1 MIGFLGLIKPPFMSS
16 FDVIRYLRRLGVKEK
31 MGHTGTL
38 DNLGMGV
45 LTLAVGKATRLV
57 EFYMREKRYCAEIT
71 LGITTDT
78 HDVEGKVLANRVEEI
93 PLYTREDILKS
104 LAGFHGEMEQVPPE
118 HSAKKLDGHR
128 AYELARKGVAVH
140 LKPQRI
146 KIHRIELL
154 SLSNEKPQRLLVDVH
169 CSTGTYLRGIARDL
183 GEKIGSGATLT
194 FLVRTYACPF
204 SIEECATLEEIQKA
218 GGISPFLKPP
228 DVGLTDFPRFTL
240 TESEKRLLL
249 MGKKLRV
256 GRGFSYRYYRLY
268 SPSNEFLAI
277 GVKQGSFL
285 SPYKRMVS

>member
-38 DNLGMGV
+38 DNLGIGV

-57 EFYMREKRYCAEIT
+57 EFYMRQKRYCAEIT

-78 HDVEGKVLANRVEEI
+78 HDAEGKILTNRVEEI
-93 PLYTREDILKS
+93 PLYTEDDILKS
-104 LAGFHGEMEQVPPE
+104 LSEFHGEMEQVPPE
-118 HSAKKLDGHR
+118 HSAKKFEGHR
-128 AYELARKGVAVH
+128 AYEFARKGLEVH
-140 LKPQRI
+140 LKPQKI
-146 KIHRIELL
+146 KIYQIELL
-154 SLSNEKPQRLLVDVH
+154 SLSKEKPQRLLLDVH

-183 GEKIGSGATLT
+183 GEKIGCGATLT
-194 FLVRTYACPF
+194 FLVRTYAYPF
-204 SIEECATLEEIQKA
+204 GIEECTTLEEIQKA

-240 TESEKRLLL
+240 TEYEKRLLL
-249 MGKKLRV
+249 TGQKLRI
-256 GRGFSYRYYRLY
+256 GRGFSHPYYRLY
-268 SPSNEFLAI
+268 SSTNEFFGL

-285 SPYKRMVS
+285 TSYKRMVS